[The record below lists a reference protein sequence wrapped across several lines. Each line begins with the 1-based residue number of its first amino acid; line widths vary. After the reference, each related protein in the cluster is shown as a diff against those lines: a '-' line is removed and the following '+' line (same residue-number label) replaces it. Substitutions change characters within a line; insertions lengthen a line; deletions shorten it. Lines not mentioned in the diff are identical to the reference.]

1 MRSSFPHTHLS
12 HQSSVGLDLS
22 TPTTRY
28 VPGDL
33 VDAVYQAAVRETGV
47 AASTL
52 GHYVQTRHWKATN
65 RPLKVHARTL
75 ARALDIYRLQ
85 EDPVG
90 AMDIAAGRLRALI
103 HFDISGKWREAE
115 QLQAYSARDTGLT
128 DFSDLYMAKRMARL
142 TGGGESSSS
151 EEEERAPQGGVPA
164 VKKKK
169 KKRGKKKAPKEGA
182 DAP

>member
-1 MRSSFPHTHLS
+1 M
-12 HQSSVGLDLS
+12 
-22 TPTTRY
+22 
-28 VPGDL
+28 
-33 VDAVYQAAVRETGV
+33 DAVYRAAVRETGV
-47 AASTL
+47 AVSTL

-90 AMDIAAGRLRALI
+90 AMDIVAGRLRALI

-115 QLQAYSARDTGLT
+115 QLQADSARDTGLT

-142 TGGGESSSS
+142 TAGAESSSDS
-151 EEEERAPQGGVPA
+151 GEEPKKKKKGRR
-164 VKKKK
+164 KKKK
-169 KKRGKKKAPKEGA
+169 KKEKPDKEEETTKG
-182 DAP
+182 